1 MTARSARCVVPI
13 VAAGVMQAAIA
24 GEVAAEVADTCPEPQ
39 AGLRPFFER
48 DASVRYYQEL
58 PMQCLR
64 AVFMRCSAQAG
75 NELLDLGSAV
85 ACSDGYEAL
94 LKREFN
100 GDFQALLA
108 WWRQTKPADKTND

>member
-1 MTARSARCVVPI
+1 MTARSARSVVPI
-13 VAAGVMQAAIA
+13 VAAGLMRAAVA
-24 GEVAAEVADTCPEPQ
+24 VEAAEACPEQQ

-58 PMQCLR
+58 PVHCLR
-64 AVFMRCSAQAG
+64 AVFISCSAQAG
-75 NELLDLGSAV
+75 EGLLDLGSAV

-108 WWRQTKPADKTND
+108 WWRHTKPTEKAKD